1 MHIDV
6 PSPIDLRQLP
16 DAIEWEQ
23 TAMEKRPWR
32 AEFFKRFASEMA
44 AISPQVKTV
53 LELGSGPGFL
63 AEHLLSAFTDIR
75 YVLLDFSPAMHQLA
89 RARLGV
95 LAERAAFIERSF
107 KTPDWS
113 LNLGTYDCIVT
124 NQAVHELRHKCHAVA
139 LHEQARALLSPG
151 GSYLACDHF
160 VGDGGMT
167 NCDLYMTIEEQR
179 QALLGAGFSSVQQL
193 FVKGGMVLHKAS

>member
-32 AEFFKRFASEMA
+32 TEFFKHFASDMSA
-44 AISPQVKTV
+44 ATPPVQSV

-63 AEHLLSAFTDIR
+63 AEHLMTAFADIS

-89 RARLGV
+89 RKRLGAV
-95 LAERAAFIERSF
+95 AERAEFIERNF
-107 KTPDWS
+107 KEPDWS
-113 LNLGTYDCIVT
+113 LGLEKYDYIVT
-124 NQAVHELRHKCHAVA
+124 NQAVHELRHKCHAAA
-139 LHEQARALLSPG
+139 LHAHARALLSSG
-151 GSYLACDHF
+151 GSYLVCDHF
-160 VGDGGMT
+160 VGDGGMK
-167 NCDLYMTIEEQR
+167 NADLYMTIEEQK
-179 QALLGAGFSSVQQL
+179 QTLHSAGFSAVKQL
-193 FVKGGMVLHKAS
+193 LAKGGMVLHKAN